1 MMFDILVMRVGGGE
15 GCSTEHSETRGLVH
29 PTSAGIECVSLI
41 NEEQC
46 QLLLGLRR
54 LVEF

>member
-15 GCSTEHSETRGLVH
+15 GCSTEHCETRGLVH

-46 QLLLGLRR
+46 QLLLGLQR